1 MYIYKKKAYPDE
13 MAGYMV
19 AAILLVALGCYQTI
33 QTHQL
38 P

>member
-1 MYIYKKKAYPDE
+1 MYMYKKKADLDE